1 MGGAAPARSM
11 RNRAS
16 DNVVE
21 VRFYNDVKEPNPAK
35 KRRFFKAPPTSEAT
49 QLQRWMGVRPP
60 LLPKSSRGA
69 NFRRTP
75 AASKLGD
82 GVFQLSDGHV
92 QRIERT
98 INEDEAFLRETS
110 SGGNLPV

>member
-1 MGGAAPARSM
+1 MGAR
-11 RNRAS
+11 
-16 DNVVE
+16 
-21 VRFYNDVKEPNPAK
+21 
-35 KRRFFKAPPTSEAT
+35 
-49 QLQRWMGVRPP
+49 LP

-82 GVFQLSDGHV
+82 GVFQVSDGHM

-98 INEDEAFLRETS
+98 IKEDEVFLRDTPN
-110 SGGNLPV
+110 GGNLSV

>member
-1 MGGAAPARSM
+1 M
-11 RNRAS
+11 
-16 DNVVE
+16 
-21 VRFYNDVKEPNPAK
+21 
-35 KRRFFKAPPTSEAT
+35 
-49 QLQRWMGVRPP
+49 RPP

-98 INEDEAFLRETS
+98 IKEDEAFLRETS
-110 SGGNLPV
+110 SGGNPPV

>member
-1 MGGAAPARSM
+1 
-11 RNRAS
+11 
-16 DNVVE
+16 
-21 VRFYNDVKEPNPAK
+21 
-35 KRRFFKAPPTSEAT
+35 
-49 QLQRWMGVRPP
+49 MGVRPP

-110 SGGNLPV
+110 SGGNLPVQRTETGSTS